1 MEKIHLISESKRN
14 IQLWMKRISECSTL
28 MYVVLIST
36 YATVYNCPVCF
47 SWRHCHLMSWSMVHN
62 GDMSSNVFE
71 NFTTCGRKAHHHKAT
86 ETRQHSRDE
95 SALHSK
101 GRVDKMMK
109 SRQMDVWGEAVKG
122 EEERTGESMSSSRS
136 TEQRSHCS
144 RVNARCMIFL
154 TIFSRSVCSS
164 NRSLTTSNRACMTT
178 VKHYKSVV
186 HDVTLLF
193 L

>member
-1 MEKIHLISESKRN
+1 MPPYI
-14 IQLWMKRISECSTL
+14 T
-28 MYVVLIST
+28 VLCVFPG
-36 YATVYNCPVCF
+36 ATVTWYRGPWCTMATWARTSLRTSPPA
-47 SWRHCHLMSWSMVHN
+47 
-62 GDMSSNVFE
+62 
-71 NFTTCGRKAHHHKAT
+71 GRKAHHHKAT

-186 HDVTLLF
+186 HDVTLLY